1 MYSRCFNFHSKFSQK
16 EGCLVRPG
24 DRATSFGLLLKRG
37 KSGTQCHWRLLS
49 SAVEKACNCS
59 RSLLALP
66 KYIQYI
72 LIQWRNR
79 YNRNTVSFFV
89 KFLPQYLII
98 LHCKNHQIWYDK
110 FFFVK
115 LKKGP
120 VTTCLFKPIIWLTQA
135 TYPKI

>member
-66 KYIQYI
+66 KNIQYI
-72 LIQWRNR
+72 LSNLVEERVNPKHPSIL
-79 YNRNTVSFFV
+79 YPFHFSFFHFFA
-89 KFLPQYLII
+89 KFLSQYLII
-98 LHCKNHQIWYDK
+98 LHNHQIWYDK
-110 FFFVK
+110 FFFCETEERPCYN
-115 LKKGP
+115 LP
-120 VTTCLFKPIIWLTQA
+120 F
-135 TYPKI
+135 